1 MRFLRPALLITALTL
16 LFGSCGRGEPHTA
29 ILWTDR
35 PEFAVYAE
43 YFNSS
48 QDEYKIETRFFDSL
62 TMPSGRRSNSRDT
75 QPPSGAAPPDIVA
88 GSWLKSASTRTLFR
102 PLDYLF
108 RSGAVNR
115 DAFYAHLL
123 SLGRIEGKQYL
134 LPVSF
139 NIPALAFSRDNSGL
153 LSNLFVIELEEIKTA
168 GRAYNIETGGAYT
181 RMGFSPSWNNE
192 FLFVTATLFNSSFRE
207 ADPLA
212 WDEDALDRSITYI
225 RNWVEEANTSI
236 TMEDDFAFKY
246 FFIPPS
252 KLAISGRI
260 LFTYLDS
267 AEFFTLAE
275 EQRDNLDFRWIA
287 EKDTIPLSEN
297 STYYGIYKYGKA
309 KKAAAAF
316 TQWFFREETQRLLL
330 SESKKLRMNE
340 TLFGIANGFSAMRT
354 VTEQIFPQF
363 YPSLLGHMPP
373 QDSLSPPNILP
384 HNWTALKERVIL
396 PYLHDRIRS
405 PGGDSQSLKQ
415 RLTDWLR
422 INRGAR

>member
-1 MRFLRPALLITALTL
+1 MRFLHPTLLIPVLTF
-16 LFGSCGRGEPHTA
+16 LFGSCAFREPHTA

-48 QDEYKIETRFFDSL
+48 QDKYKIETRYFDSL
-62 TMPSGRRSNSRDT
+62 TENLRES
-75 QPPSGAAPPDIVA
+75 AAPAGTVSPDIVV

-108 RSGAVNR
+108 RKGAVNQ
-115 DAFYAHLL
+115 DAFYARLL
-123 SLGRIEGKQYL
+123 SLGRIEDKQYL
-134 LPVSF
+134 FPVSF

-153 LSNLFVIELEEIKTA
+153 LSNLFVIELEKIKTA
-168 GRAYNIETGGAYT
+168 GKAYNLETGGAYT

-192 FLFVTATLFNSSFRE
+192 FLFVTATLFNTSFRE

-212 WDEDALDRSITYI
+212 WDESALEHAITYI
-225 RNWVEEANTSI
+225 RDWVEDANTSI

-252 KLAISGRI
+252 KLAITDRI

-287 EKDTIPLSEN
+287 REDTIPLSEN
-297 STYYGIYKYGKA
+297 STYYGIYKSGKA
-309 KKAAAAF
+309 KKAATAF
-316 TQWFFREETQRLLL
+316 TQWFFREETQRRLLG
-330 SESKKLRMNE
+330 ECKNLRMNE
-340 TLFGIANGFSAMRT
+340 TIFGIANGFSAMRT

-384 HNWTALKERVIL
+384 SNWTTLKERVIL
-396 PYLHDRIRS
+396 PYLHNRIRA
-405 PGGDSQSLKQ
+405 GADSQSLERQ
-415 RLTDWLR
+415 LADWLR
-422 INRGAR
+422 INHESGGYIN